1 MGSSRPNANRQDQDR
16 TGCRGGQ
23 GQVSRSALGKIALFA
38 LLAAGVAAFF
48 LLDLG
53 AYLTLDSLKAQ
64 QAGLAALLDRQPLLV
79 IGGFFLIY
87 VTAAALSLPGAVILT
102 LAAGAI
108 FGLWLGTLIVSF
120 ASAIGASLAFLS
132 SRYLLRDWVKA
143 RFGRRVAAIDRGVE
157 QDGAFYLLTLR
168 LIPAFPFFLIN
179 LAMGLT
185 AMKLPVFYLVSQFG
199 MLLGTLVFVN
209 AGTQLAAIEST
220 SDILSPA
227 LIGSFVLL
235 GLFPLLAKWVLGLIK
250 RRRLYRRWKRPR
262 HFDRNLVVIG
272 GGAGGLVTAYI
283 AATVRAKV
291 TLVEAG
297 KMGGDCLNT
306 GCVPSKALIRSARSA
321 HELRHAADF
330 GVGGGEP
337 NVDFPAVMRRIAEV
351 ITTIEPAD
359 SVERYTGLGVDVR
372 LGYATIVDPWTVEIA
387 DKEGGTSRLTT
398 RSIVIA
404 SGGEPFVPD
413 LPGLREAGVLTSE
426 TLWEAMARRD
436 SVPERMVIVGGGPI
450 GTEMAQAFQRLGSHV
465 TLVEGGDRIL
475 PKDDLEASALVLGTL
490 RGEGVSVLLGH
501 QALRC
506 EGKSLVVASDGV
518 ETSLPFDEIVMA
530 VGRRARLKGYGLEAL
545 GFDTDK
551 PLVLNDKLQTVLPN
565 VYAAGDVAGAYQFT
579 HVAAHQ
585 AWFAAVNALF
595 GTFKSF
601 KADYRVIPWTTFTD
615 PEVAQVG
622 HTEATAAKEGI
633 AYEVVRFPLDHLDR
647 AVAEGARSGFVKL
660 LVAKGKD
667 RILGATIVA
676 AGAGEMMAEYV
687 LAMKHGIGLN
697 KIFGTIHAYP
707 TMTEAN
713 KYAAGEWK
721 KAHKPETLLRWVE
734 RFHAWRR

>member
-283 AATVRAKV
+283 AATVRA
-291 TLVEAG
+291 T
-297 KMGGDCLNT
+297 
-306 GCVPSKALIRSARSA
+306 VPPSC
-321 HELRHAADF
+321 AAS
-330 GVGGGEP
+330 P
-337 NVDFPAVMRRIAEV
+337 R
-351 ITTIEPAD
+351 
-359 SVERYTGLGVDVR
+359 
-372 LGYATIVDPWTVEIA
+372 
-387 DKEGGTSRLTT
+387 
-398 RSIVIA
+398 
-404 SGGEPFVPD
+404 
-413 LPGLREAGVLTSE
+413 
-426 TLWEAMARRD
+426 
-436 SVPERMVIVGGGPI
+436 
-450 GTEMAQAFQRLGSHV
+450 
-465 TLVEGGDRIL
+465 
-475 PKDDLEASALVLGTL
+475 
-490 RGEGVSVLLGH
+490 
-501 QALRC
+501 
-506 EGKSLVVASDGV
+506 
-518 ETSLPFDEIVMA
+518 
-530 VGRRARLKGYGLEAL
+530 
-545 GFDTDK
+545 
-551 PLVLNDKLQTVLPN
+551 
-565 VYAAGDVAGAYQFT
+565 
-579 HVAAHQ
+579 
-585 AWFAAVNALF
+585 
-595 GTFKSF
+595 
-601 KADYRVIPWTTFTD
+601 
-615 PEVAQVG
+615 
-622 HTEATAAKEGI
+622 
-633 AYEVVRFPLDHLDR
+633 
-647 AVAEGARSGFVKL
+647 
-660 LVAKGKD
+660 
-667 RILGATIVA
+667 
-676 AGAGEMMAEYV
+676 
-687 LAMKHGIGLN
+687 
-697 KIFGTIHAYP
+697 
-707 TMTEAN
+707 
-713 KYAAGEWK
+713 
-721 KAHKPETLLRWVE
+721 
-734 RFHAWRR
+734 